1 MKSLKSPAVDEFRNI
16 SKLFRSGLCH
26 ASAYYEHCQIVLGDR
41 FENIFPELL
50 VLLPDI
56 GKQQVSQ
63 IIVLIQTNKL
73 LARTKILIGLNTF
86 RQELHDVYVNK
97 HNNAGSG
104 ELNKFVQTCERCEQI
119 LKRTDFGEHAKFHNE
134 IEADNKLNKNFPK
147 LSLKK

>member
-56 GKQQVSQ
+56 SKQQASH
-63 IIVLIQTNKL
+63 IYINSIKSIYCE
-73 LARTKILIGLNTF
+73 KHKYWFIHF
-86 RQELHDVYVNK
+86 SQELHDVYVNK
-97 HNNAGSG
+97 HNGAGSS
-104 ELNKFVQTCERCEQI
+104 ELNKFVRTCERCEQI
-119 LKRTDFGEHAKFHNE
+119 LKRTDFGEHEKFHNE
-134 IEADNKLNKNFPK
+134 IAADNKLNKNFPK
-147 LSLKK
+147 LSIKK